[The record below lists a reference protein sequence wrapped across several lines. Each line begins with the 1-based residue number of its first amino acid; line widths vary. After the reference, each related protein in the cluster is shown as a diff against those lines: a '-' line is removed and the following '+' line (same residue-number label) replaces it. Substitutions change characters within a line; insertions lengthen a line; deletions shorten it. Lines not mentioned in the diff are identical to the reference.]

1 MRWYKGTDP
10 IEPDE
15 SKQILF
21 YAGGSSLPYLGFYYK
36 SKDMFGDWKADEVQ
50 KWRYMEDILEKAEKV
65 PDPKYTFYAMN
76 LGEKLYPTREIIDE
90 GPLSNQVEIK
100 DGWTTDIT
108 KAITWNDKFAAE
120 TMANEYYDTEVVEV

>member
-36 SKDMFGDWKADEVQ
+36 HSDRFGDWKAEDVQ
-50 KWRYMEDILEKAEKV
+50 KWQYMEYILEKAEKV

-120 TMANEYYDTEVVEV
+120 TMANEYHDTEVVEV